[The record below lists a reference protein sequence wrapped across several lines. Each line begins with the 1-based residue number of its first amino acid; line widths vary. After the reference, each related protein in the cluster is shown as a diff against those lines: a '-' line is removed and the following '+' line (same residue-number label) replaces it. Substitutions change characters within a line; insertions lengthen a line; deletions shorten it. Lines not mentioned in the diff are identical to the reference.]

1 MTQPAVGEDEAP
13 VNAPKWTTAGYKGS
27 LKTSVQKYTH
37 RNIASSPE
45 PTAPSTA
52 PVDENPPTASVDE
65 PTVAGP
71 STSTADVFF
80 LNENI
85 LVDDNVLDVE
95 ESGDDDKEK
104 SKEDSSSEES
114 SSGEEEDD
122 NNNKGKDKEEEEDD
136 DSSSSEEEE
145 EEDDKGREGNK
156 EEDNKDDEDAKE
168 GDRGISVQSLLND

>member
-1 MTQPAVGEDEAP
+1 MTQPVVGEDEAP
-13 VNAPKWTTAGYKGS
+13 VNAPKWTTAGIRVPKDV
-27 LKTSVQKYTH
+27 VQKYTH
-37 RNIASSPE
+37 RNIASSPK

-52 PVDENPPTASVDE
+52 PMDENPPTTAVDE
-65 PTVAGP
+65 PTATGP
-71 STSTADVFF
+71 STADVFF

-95 ESGDDDKEK
+95 ESGDDDNEK

-136 DSSSSEEEE
+136 DSSSSEEEKE
-145 EEDDKGREGNK
+145 EEDRDKGREGNK